1 MPKSNI
7 VLVGMPG
14 AGKSTIGVI
23 LAKVI
28 GYEFVDSD
36 LVIQKQTGQ
45 LLAQIIAKEGVEG
58 FIEVE
63 NRINASLDCS
73 KSIIATG
80 GSVVYGEE
88 AMEHLKAIGEV
99 VYIKLPYDTLEQRLG
114 NIKQRGVVLKEGQT
128 LKTLYEER
136 CPLYEKYA
144 DIIVD
149 AKDMG
154 IEELVSAIGDAYL
167 KI

>member
-1 MPKSNI
+1 MLKDNI

-14 AGKSTIGVI
+14 AGKSTVGVI
-23 LAKVI
+23 LAKVL

-36 LVIQKQTGQ
+36 LIIQKETGK
-45 LLAQIIAKEGVEG
+45 LLAHIIAEKGIDG

-63 NRINASLDCS
+63 NRINASINCN

-88 AMEHLKAIGEV
+88 AMRHLKAIGEI
-99 VYIKLPYDTLEQRLG
+99 VYINLPYDVLEQRLG
-114 NIKQRGVVLKEGQT
+114 NIKQRGVVLKEGQN
-128 LKTLYEER
+128 LKTLYDER
-136 CPLYEKYA
+136 CPMYEKYA

-154 IEELVSAIGDAYL
+154 IEELVSAISQSYK